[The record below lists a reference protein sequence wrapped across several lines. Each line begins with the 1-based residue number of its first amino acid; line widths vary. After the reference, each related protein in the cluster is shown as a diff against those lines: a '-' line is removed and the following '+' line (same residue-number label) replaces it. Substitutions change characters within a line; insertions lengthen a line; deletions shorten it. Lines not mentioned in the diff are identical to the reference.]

1 MIISLPNFPLLSF
14 LPSALPSTSPLTL
27 HAQLTRCLAE
37 VVTEVL
43 TLGQA
48 QRSPC
53 TALLHKGKGGPG
65 PRASWEPP
73 PHPGFR
79 PGLPGGKV
87 VSSQGPLAWAGTARP
102 VSRPA
107 SSPTLGG
114 PCRGTGWGQRTSPD
128 LTLLSRFWAAP
139 LWGLGQAP
147 ELLQV
152 RFPILLHREHPLS
165 FHQRCVRQSPTA
177 VCPPKRKACWLGISR
192 SKRLGR

>member
-53 TALLHKGKGGPG
+53 TALLHKGKEGPG

-73 PHPGFR
+73 PHPGVPAGAAWR
-79 PGLPGGKV
+79 KGGLIPGPPCLGWHGTPGVPSGLQPHPGG
-87 VSSQGPLAWAGTARP
+87 SL
-102 VSRPA
+102 
-107 SSPTLGG
+107 
-114 PCRGTGWGQRTSPD
+114 QRHGMGAENIPQT
-128 LTLLSRFWAAP
+128 
-139 LWGLGQAP
+139 
-147 ELLQV
+147 
-152 RFPILLHREHPLS
+152 
-165 FHQRCVRQSPTA
+165 
-177 VCPPKRKACWLGISR
+177 
-192 SKRLGR
+192 

>member
-14 LPSALPSTSPLTL
+14 PPSALPSTSPLTL

-53 TALLHKGKGGPG
+53 TALLHKGKEGPG
-65 PRASWEPP
+65 PRASREPP
-73 PHPGFR
+73 PHLGFR

-114 PCRGTGWGQRTSPD
+114 SLQRYGMGAENIPQT
-128 LTLLSRFWAAP
+128 
-139 LWGLGQAP
+139 
-147 ELLQV
+147 
-152 RFPILLHREHPLS
+152 
-165 FHQRCVRQSPTA
+165 
-177 VCPPKRKACWLGISR
+177 
-192 SKRLGR
+192 